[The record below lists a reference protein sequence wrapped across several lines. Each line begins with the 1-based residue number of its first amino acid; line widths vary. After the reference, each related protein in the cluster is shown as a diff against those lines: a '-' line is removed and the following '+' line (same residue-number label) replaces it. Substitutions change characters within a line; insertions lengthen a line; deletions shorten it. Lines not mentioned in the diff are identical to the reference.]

1 MIKVFVSGRL
11 AADPVL
17 SNTPAG
23 QTVCK
28 FRIGANTKHRDE
40 NNQYLTN
47 WFNCTVWGKQAEN
60 VSKFFKKG
68 HRINVE
74 GDLTVRDYTDKN
86 GVARTSIDVDVRDF
100 DFVETRGETTASAP
114 TPTPRPAPAPVQPQF
129 APVETDELPF

>member
-28 FRIGANTKHRDE
+28 FRIGDNTKHRDE
-40 NNQYLTN
+40 NNQYMTN

-100 DFVETRGETTASAP
+100 DFVETRGETTTSAP